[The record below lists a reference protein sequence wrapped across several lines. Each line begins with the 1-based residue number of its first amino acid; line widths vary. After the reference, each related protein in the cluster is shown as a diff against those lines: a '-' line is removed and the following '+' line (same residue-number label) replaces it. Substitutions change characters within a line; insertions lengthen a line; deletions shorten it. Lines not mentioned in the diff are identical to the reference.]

1 MKRPAPSPLPAAPH
15 PLPPSPPP
23 PRPSLAAALHPP
35 PTRRGR
41 VPFNSPNRGGFDG
54 PNWGSFNSP
63 NRGGFDGPNWG
74 SFNNP
79 RGPRGTFGFGTRT
92 LGYTERDPSRAMGGG
107 RAILRLPID
116 LEDEAVQPA
125 EIMNTIAGWMENL
138 SNAITDTLE
147 EPRLGEAVLLLRHL
161 SRQNAVLAHDLRIL
175 ADRVEQPATQL

>member
-1 MKRPAPSPLPAAPH
+1 
-15 PLPPSPPP
+15 
-23 PRPSLAAALHPP
+23 
-35 PTRRGR
+35 
-41 VPFNSPNRGGFDG
+41 
-54 PNWGSFNSP
+54 
-63 NRGGFDGPNWG
+63 
-74 SFNNP
+74 
-79 RGPRGTFGFGTRT
+79 
-92 LGYTERDPSRAMGGG
+92 MGGG